1 MTLQHVVVG
10 VDGTLVAVR
19 ALDRAA
25 DEAARRDAE
34 LRVVYAVPDRDEAA
48 PILASAVARVHARR
62 PGLRVTTEVVQ
73 GNAVRALTDASE
85 GAALTVVGTRGF
97 GGVTGTLFG
106 SVSLR
111 LAAQVHGPLMV
122 VRGDHLV
129 DHAAE
134 PFDAG
139 RHVLLGLQGD
149 SDADV
154 AGYAFEEAERRG
166 VWLHVLHSFNHRHVA
181 PELPSL
187 IPATSPGQQRLAQ
200 HDRAEEAVPRFSLAR
215 LQERHPGWAS
225 TPARYAAGRPRVAG
239 GHRGR
244 VRRGD
249 RSAPPHGPCR
259 PAPGDGRAH
268 PAAPLPLP
276 RRAGADPG
284 VTAPAVGIQV
294 VPAAGTFGPAAGPC
308 SPCDDRRESGTFENV
323 TRAWKP
329 P

>member
-1 MTLQHVVVG
+1 MNLQHVVVG

-34 LRVVYAVPDRDEAA
+34 LRVVYAVPDRDEAP

-62 PGLRVTTEVVQ
+62 PGMRVTAEVVQ
-73 GNAVRALTDASE
+73 GNAVRELTDASE

-122 VRGDHLV
+122 VRGDHPV

-149 SDADV
+149 GDADV
-154 AGYAFEEAERRG
+154 AAYAFEEAERRG
-166 VWLHVLHSFNHRHVA
+166 VWLHVLHSWNHRHVA

-215 LQERHPGWAS
+215 LQERHPQVGVDARTVRGGPAHALLEATADAS
-225 TPARYAAGRPRVAG
+225 VVVIGA
-239 GHRGR
+239 HRRTGR
-244 VRRGD
+244 VG
-249 RSAPPHGPCR
+249 PHLGTV
-259 PAPGDGRAH
+259 AH
-268 PAAPLPLP
+268 TLLHHSHCPVVL
-276 RRAGADPG
+276 
-284 VTAPAVGIQV
+284 
-294 VPAAGTFGPAAGPC
+294 VPADA
-308 SPCDDRRESGTFENV
+308 
-323 TRAWKP
+323 
-329 P
+329 

>member
-1 MTLQHVVVG
+1 MTHQHVVVG

-48 PILASAVARVHARR
+48 PILASAVARVHTRR
-62 PGLRVTTEVVQ
+62 PALRVVTEDVQ

-122 VRGDHLV
+122 VRGDHPV
-129 DHAAE
+129 DHAAD
-134 PFDAG
+134 PLDAG
-139 RHVLLGLQGD
+139 RYVLLGLQDDG
-149 SDADV
+149 DADV
-154 AGYAFEEAERRG
+154 AAYAFEEAERRG
-166 VWLHVLHSFNHRHVA
+166 VWLHVLHSWSHRHVA

-215 LQERHPGWAS
+215 LQERHPRVGVEARTVRGGPAHALLDATAEAS
-225 TPARYAAGRPRVAG
+225 VVVIGA
-239 GHRGR
+239 HRRTGR
-244 VRRGD
+244 VG
-249 RSAPPHGPCR
+249 PHLGTV
-259 PAPGDGRAH
+259 AH
-268 PAAPLPLP
+268 TLLHHAHCPVVL
-276 RRAGADPG
+276 
-284 VTAPAVGIQV
+284 
-294 VPAAGTFGPAAGPC
+294 VPAQ
-308 SPCDDRRESGTFENV
+308 E
-323 TRAWKP
+323 
-329 P
+329 